1 MTRFAGSSIQRTSSI
16 QETWTVSSKGEQAI
30 QANRFHRSREK
41 KRKGD
46 VTLSFVPL
54 VNIVESVDMVSVDR
68 GEGRGRASNQG
79 SREFELEIALVGFGA
94 RWPQW
99 KPPSERDWLTGF
111 TKRMLLASR
120 VFIRIISTRVPFSRQ
135 DREHRP
141 LFRDCFWILCPRR
154 RRRSIDRSTRVL
166 DERSLPQ
173 WNGIIR
179 VIDRFFLDVPDTE
192 TTIGLVPAQEIHN
205 YSGSECCLG

>member
-30 QANRFHRSREK
+30 QANRFHRSHEK

-154 RRRSIDRSTRVL
+154 RRRSIDRRAFSTSVL
-166 DERSLPQ
+166 SL
-173 WNGIIR
+173 NE
-179 VIDRFFLDVPDTE
+179 TE
-192 TTIGLVPAQEIHN
+192 LSGLSTDSSSTCRIPKRPLA
-205 YSGSECCLG
+205 